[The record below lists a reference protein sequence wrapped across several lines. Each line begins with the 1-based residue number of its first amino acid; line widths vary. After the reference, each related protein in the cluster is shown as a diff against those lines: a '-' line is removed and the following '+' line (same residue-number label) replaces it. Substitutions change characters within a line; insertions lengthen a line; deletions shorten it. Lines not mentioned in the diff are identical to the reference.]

1 MPRLSQGTRA
11 GQQRQD
17 LAPSVPPPSRPS
29 AVLPPQARGEA
40 EILTPSE
47 VLALLNQISTT
58 SSIGLRNRALITVLY
73 RAGLRHAEALALFPK
88 DVDLAAGSIAVLHGK
103 GDRRRTVGID
113 PGGCG
118 VIRVWSERRRQ
129 LSFGAA
135 VPLFCTLQGGPMK
148 ASHLKELLPR
158 LARQADIQKRVHAHG
173 LRHTHAYELMME
185 GVEIP
190 VIQRQLGHVSLAT
203 PASISTASRRGR

>member
-1 MPRLSQGTRA
+1 MRPPVTMPRLSQGTRA

-88 DVDLAAGSIAVLHGK
+88 DIDLAAGSIACSMEKETAAEPSGS
-103 GDRRRTVGID
+103 
-113 PGGCG
+113 
-118 VIRVWSERRRQ
+118 IREVV
-129 LSFGAA
+129 A
-135 VPLFCTLQGGPMK
+135 
-148 ASHLKELLPR
+148 
-158 LARQADIQKRVHAHG
+158 
-173 LRHTHAYELMME
+173 
-185 GVEIP
+185 
-190 VIQRQLGHVSLAT
+190 
-203 PASISTASRRGR
+203 